1 MIKKVIIR
9 DGENHIV
16 SILYFEEGSKLS
28 YSQNFTIDG
37 TKLMQ
42 VDLYLED
49 SYKDSYIGSINCWEG
64 TIEEKTMLIN
74 EDGILVEKEV

>member
-1 MIKKVIIR
+1 MIKKVVIR
-9 DGENHIV
+9 DGEKHIV
-16 SILYFEEGSKLS
+16 SILYLEEDSKLS
-28 YSQNFTIDG
+28 YRKSFTVDG

-49 SYKDSYIGSINCWEG
+49 NFIGAIECWKG
-64 TIEEKTMLIN
+64 TVEEKEMIRN

>member
-16 SILYFEEGSKLS
+16 SILYIEGDYKLG
-28 YSQNFTIDG
+28 YRQIFTVDG

-42 VDLYLED
+42 ADLYLED
-49 SYKDSYIGSINCWEG
+49 NFIGSIQCWKG
-64 TIEEKTMLIN
+64 TVEEKEMIRN

>member
-1 MIKKVIIR
+1 MIKKVVIR
-9 DGENHIV
+9 DGEKHIV
-16 SILYFEEGSKLS
+16 SILYLEEDSKLS
-28 YSQNFTIDG
+28 YRKSFTVDG

-49 SYKDSYIGSINCWEG
+49 NFIGAIECWEG
-64 TIEEKTMLIN
+64 TVEEKEMIRN